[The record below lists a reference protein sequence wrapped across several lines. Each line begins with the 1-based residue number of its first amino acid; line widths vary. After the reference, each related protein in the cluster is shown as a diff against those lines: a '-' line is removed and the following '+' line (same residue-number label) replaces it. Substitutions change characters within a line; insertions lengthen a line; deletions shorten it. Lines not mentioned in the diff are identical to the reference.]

1 MSTSHRH
8 QGREYRI
15 TADAVSLVGF
25 VPGWG
30 KTYSAIND
38 TLAAEVRASHAAS
51 IAARDELR
59 AQAFTGRRSYVR
71 FGAVPESGRS
81 YNRIDN
87 RTEAGV
93 SVYAA
98 WITEGVVYLDCT
110 DTYATVALGSE
121 SALYEVAGV
130 EISERGGDNE
140 PLLTSARQLAE
151 LSQDWVVVK

>member
-1 MSTSHRH
+1 MSTNHRY

-59 AQAFTGRRSYVR
+59 AQASTGRRSYVR

-81 YNRIDN
+81 YNRLDN
-87 RTEAGV
+87 RAEAGV

-98 WITEGVVYLDCT
+98 WITDSTVYIDCT
-110 DTYATVALGSE
+110 GTYATVALGSE
-121 SALYEVAGV
+121 SALYEVVGV
-130 EISERGGDNE
+130 ELDERGGDDE
-140 PLLTSARQLAE
+140 PLLASARQLGE
-151 LSQDWVVVK
+151 LTQDWVVVK